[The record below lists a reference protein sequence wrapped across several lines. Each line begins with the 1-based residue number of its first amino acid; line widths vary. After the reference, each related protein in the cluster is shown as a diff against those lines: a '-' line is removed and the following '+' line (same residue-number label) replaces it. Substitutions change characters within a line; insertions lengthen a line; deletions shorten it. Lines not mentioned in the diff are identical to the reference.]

1 MDGIQE
7 FLKLFGGFTIRS
19 LVELFLAIG
28 FLVIIYKKI
37 KKFLDEQYE
46 HQAKEKE
53 KDKARIQKLEDIT
66 TKIETFS
73 TKQDN
78 ILSQQKEIKEKIE
91 DIVRKQNTQQAQL
104 DEIRKSVNE
113 REKNKL
119 NDKLVQS
126 YSYYNSLEK
135 NPLKAW
141 TSMESSAFW
150 GLFSE
155 YEKAGGDGFMHEIVQ
170 PAMKVLRVIDI
181 NNSEEVANL
190 MQSRR

>member
-1 MDGIQE
+1 MNGIEE
-7 FLKLFGGFTIRS
+7 FLKVFGGFTIRG
-19 LVELFLAIG
+19 LVELLLALG
-28 FLVIIYKKI
+28 FLIIIYKKI
-37 KKFLDEQYE
+37 KKFLDEQYD

-53 KDKARIQKLEDIT
+53 KEKTRVQKLEDIT

-78 ILSQQKEIKEKIE
+78 ILTQQKEIKEKIN
-91 DIVRKQNTQQAQL
+91 DIVKKQNIQQEQL
-104 DEIRKSVNE
+104 DEIRKSINE

-119 NDKLVQS
+119 NDKLIQS
-126 YSYYNSLEK
+126 YNYYTSLEK

-155 YEKAGGDGFMHEIVQ
+155 YEKAGGNGFMHENVQ

-181 NNSEEVANL
+181 NDTEEVANL
-190 MQSRR
+190 MQNRH

>member
-1 MDGIQE
+1 MNGIEE
-7 FLKLFGGFTIRS
+7 FLKLFGGFTIRG
-19 LVELFLAIG
+19 LVELLLALG
-28 FLVIIYKKI
+28 FLIIIYKKI
-37 KKFLDEQYE
+37 KKFLDEQYD

-53 KDKARIQKLEDIT
+53 KEKTRVQKLEDIT

-78 ILSQQKEIKEKIE
+78 ILIQQKEIKEKIN
-91 DIVRKQNTQQAQL
+91 DIVKKQNIQQEQL
-104 DEIRKSVNE
+104 DEIRKSINE

-119 NDKLVQS
+119 NDKLIQS
-126 YSYYNSLEK
+126 YNYYTSLEK

-155 YEKAGGDGFMHEIVQ
+155 YEKAGGNGFMHENVQ

-181 NNSEEVANL
+181 NDTEEVANL
-190 MQSRR
+190 MQNRH